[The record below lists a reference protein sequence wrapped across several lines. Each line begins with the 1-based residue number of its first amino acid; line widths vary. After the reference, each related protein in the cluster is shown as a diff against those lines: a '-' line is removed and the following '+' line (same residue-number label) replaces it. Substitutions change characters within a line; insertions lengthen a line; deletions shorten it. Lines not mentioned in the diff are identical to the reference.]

1 MRLEYSC
8 IIEYKYTIIIFFV
21 YLLFQ
26 PPALHEKKGAEYGGI
41 PRFLR
46 PCSHSL

>member
-1 MRLEYSC
+1 MQLWYMC

-21 YLLFQ
+21 YLLFGPLQ
-26 PPALHEKKGAEYGGI
+26 RNQKKGAEYGGF

-46 PCSHSL
+46 LCSHSL